1 MSQLESYLDY
11 YKSLSNPGYA
21 VLITGAWGVGKTYQV
36 KDALKANEFYY
47 ISLFGLES
55 REAIEA
61 ALLTEANP
69 SLVKNK
75 GWLKRGAQKAKEVGG
90 LYSLIGVL
98 PSAINALL
106 KIELDPQKII
116 VFDDLERCN
125 LDIKTLL
132 GVINWFVEHQGS
144 KVVVIA
150 HDDKLGEELE
160 TQKEKIFGHTI
171 SIEPKLTAAF
181 YVFLEEIRNSKFMS
195 SEKAEEATKFLRAN
209 REMIFSV
216 FERQVTGE
224 TYNTKKVHETNSLRV
239 LRRSLFDVAKL
250 YSIIDSKFLENRD
263 VVSRLITEFCI
274 FNLEYKM
281 GFLPPKS
288 LSKEGWESDPIN
300 TFSRILNEAN
310 ETEVPPSPLETI
322 EKKYSQLQLWD
333 LLLGQDILN
342 QMVVKGDYNSSMLNK
357 RLSEATKDMSPKDS
371 PAWRRFRSFDELEDD
386 IVEQAKDELLDQ
398 FENRKVYDAEEM
410 LHIFA
415 LRFMMSENEIIDHD
429 IQAVEKSCFKYIDDL
444 LLNGELPPR
453 PTDSD
458 WPAGLR
464 YENSY
469 GYAYWVKDSYKGNF
483 EKVHQHLNDA
493 RVKAF
498 DNNGEKIA
506 EEILT
511 ALKNDFEEFTK
522 LISYRLGEGKYA
534 LIPVMHTINIDELID
549 IWFELPKVTWRHIK
563 YAFNSR
569 YEHGRLQN
577 DEHNP
582 GELVAERE
590 WAIQLRESLDV
601 RAAEVNGYKR
611 LRIKRIIPNLPKSD
625 EL

>member
-1 MSQLESYLDY
+1 MSELKDYLDY

-36 KDALKANEFYY
+36 KDALKADEYY
-47 ISLFGLES
+47 YVSLFGLES
-55 REAIEA
+55 RETIEA

-75 GWLKRGAQKAKEVGG
+75 GWLRRGAQKAKEVGG

-106 KIELDPQKII
+106 KIELNPQKII

-125 LDIKTLL
+125 LDIKTLF

-209 REMIFSV
+209 RRIIFSV
-216 FERQVTGE
+216 FEQQVVENDEGE
-224 TYNTKKVHETNSLRV
+224 FQVYGGNSLRV
-239 LRRSLFDVAKL
+239 LRRCLFDVARL
-250 YSIIDSKFLENRD
+250 YSIIEPKYLSHEDTVFDL
-263 VVSRLITEFCI
+263 VSEFCI
-274 FNLEYKM
+274 FNLEHKM
-281 GFLPPKS
+281 GALPVRSLTHDWADEIRGRWERQMRGEDGTNVTFFPLEKVEHKYAQIRLNKLFLDQRV
-288 LSKEGWESDPIN
+288 LSELIVKGNYDAN
-300 TFSRILNEAN
+300 LLNE
-310 ETEVPPSPLETI
+310 
-322 EKKYSQLQLWD
+322 
-333 LLLGQDILN
+333 
-342 QMVVKGDYNSSMLNK
+342 
-357 RLSEATKDMSPKDS
+357 RLSVSTYFSTPKDL
-371 PAWRRFRSFDELEDD
+371 PAWRRFMSFDELDDD
-386 IVEQAKDELLDQ
+386 IVELAKEELLDQ
-398 FENRKVYDAEEM
+398 FKNREIHDVGEM
-410 LHIFA
+410 LNMFA
-415 LRFMMSENEIIDHD
+415 LRFMMSENEIIDHN

-444 LLNGELPPR
+444 LFNGELPPR

-483 EKVHQHLNDA
+483 EKVHQHLNNA

-498 DNNGEKIA
+498 DNNGEKIG

-549 IWFELPKVTWRHIK
+549 IWFELPKVTWRHIQ

-577 DEHNP
+577 DEHNT

-590 WAIQLRESLDV
+590 WTMQLREALEK
-601 RAAEVNGYKR
+601 RAAAVTGYQR
-611 LRIKRIIPNLPKSD
+611 LRIMRIIPNLPKA
-625 EL
+625 E